1 MLAGKRKEGKKPV
14 LSSVPLDCGVVWKKG
29 VLCMSNASFFDNARS
44 RFRAGFAEVDRKWG
58 WYFALGVFL
67 IVLGLIASYMA
78 VATAMV
84 SVVVLGWVLLVAGAG
99 LVVLSFL
106 TGKWS
111 GFLLTLAAGVISAV
125 TGIEI
130 LSNSA
135 FWCCCDHH
143 DNWNNADRIRHLS
156 VGGVHCQ
163 FPNWGWSLVSGIVDF
178 ALGAILLRNW
188 QNTSLWFLGLVIGI
202 DLILHGFA
210 WIMFSLRLHSL
221 VGELGITEAGRPAA

>member
-1 MLAGKRKEGKKPV
+1 MGLVFCIG
-14 LSSVPLDCGVVWKKG
+14 
-29 VLCMSNASFFDNARS
+29 SFFDSPGLDRLLYGS
-44 RFRAGFAEVDRKWG
+44 CDDHGFRCGAW
-58 WYFALGVFL
+58 LG
-67 IVLGLIASYMA
+67 
-78 VATAMV
+78 TTRC
-84 SVVVLGWVLLVAGAG
+84 AGAG

-111 GFLLTLAAGVISAV
+111 GFLLTLAAGVISVV

-130 LSNSA
+130 LSNP
-135 FWCCCDHH
+135 
-143 DNWNNADRIRHLS
+143 LS
-156 VGGVHCQ
+156 GAVAITMTIGIMLIALGIYRSVASIVMQ

-178 ALGAILLRNW
+178 ALGAVLLRNW

-221 VGELGITEAGRPAA
+221 AGEPGITEAGRPAA